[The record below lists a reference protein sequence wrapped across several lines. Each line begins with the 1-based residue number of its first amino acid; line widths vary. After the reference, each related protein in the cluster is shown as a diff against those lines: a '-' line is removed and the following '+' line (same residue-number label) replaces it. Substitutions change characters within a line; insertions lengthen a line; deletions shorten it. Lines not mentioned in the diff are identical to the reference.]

1 MLWLLAMIL
10 ILVGMILIFL
20 GLISAGGKVRGGGVI
35 LIGPIP
41 IVFGDARFAIYAMIF
56 ALILILSLILLCI

>member
-1 MLWLLAMIL
+1 
-10 ILVGMILIFL
+10 
-20 GLISAGGKVRGGGVI
+20 LISAGGKVRGGGVI

>member
-10 ILVGMILIFL
+10 ILVGIILIFL
-20 GLISAGGKVRGGGVI
+20 GLISAGGKVKGGGVI